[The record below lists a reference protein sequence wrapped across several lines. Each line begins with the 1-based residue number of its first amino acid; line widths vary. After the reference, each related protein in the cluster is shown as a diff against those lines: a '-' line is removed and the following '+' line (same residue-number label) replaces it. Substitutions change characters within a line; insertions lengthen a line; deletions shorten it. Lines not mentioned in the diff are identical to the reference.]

1 MSLKGRV
8 RRGWRPGLL
17 LFEVSRYNLTHEST
31 PYRRRKNSNEIQ
43 NQDHGWIETGGLLP
57 PFEEAGPAREA
68 EAVLCGN
75 TARLRASDPL
85 AVCHVPIAMPRQYCA
100 GYRVAFIAPA

>member
-17 LFEVSRYNLTHEST
+17 LFGVSRYNLTHEST

-43 NQDHGWIETGGLLP
+43 NRDHGWIETGVCCRHLKKRVQPEKPKQFMREYGEIARIRSSSRLP
-57 PFEEAGPAREA
+57 CSDCHA
-68 EAVLCGN
+68 EAVLRG
-75 TARLRASDPL
+75 L
-85 AVCHVPIAMPRQYCA
+85 
-100 GYRVAFIAPA
+100 